1 MRLPRFFTKKRGHR
15 RTDAREWGV
24 VGDGL
29 FHGTLLAA
37 GLFFGALLLSGVAAP
52 EWRIN
57 HEFRETAC
65 TILGKG
71 LARTTVSD
79 PSGRGSTTWR
89 PCLLVRYSA
98 EGRTWESWSRGKTAE
113 NTSDRAAAVRRL
125 EGWRLGAET
134 VCWYDPSDPGTVVLE
149 RGYNW
154 WLWLLS
160 LLLPGA
166 LVLIGGLGLAR
177 GLRTWGKSDEHL
189 AASAGL
195 AEMLDPLA
203 QPAPTAPGYPGV
215 PICDDLVNS
224 PGTILRYRL
233 PIESPEN
240 WTLAGFGLFALL
252 WNAVLAV
259 LAVGAGVDLLGGT
272 IDWWLLG
279 LLVPF
284 SGVGIAGVVLFFRT
298 LVLSTAI
305 GPTQVEISDHP
316 LFPGG
321 RYDLLIAQGGTGV
334 FRTLEVAV
342 ELEEQATFRQGTDT
356 RTEQCT
362 VWRRDL
368 ASLCDVVV
376 APDRRFEARASV
388 EIPANAMHSFT
399 SAHNAV
405 RWRVVVRGTAERWPA
420 FSRVF
425 PVVVFPATAA
435 PSVTQAVVGRNPA
448 RGTAP

>member
-1 MRLPRFFTKKRGHR
+1 MKLPRFFTKKRGHR
-15 RTDAREWGV
+15 RTGSREWGV

-37 GLFFGALLLSGVAAP
+37 GLFFGAILLSGVAAP

-57 HEFRETAC
+57 HEFRETFC

-98 EGRTWESWSRGKTAE
+98 DGRTRESWSRGTTAE

-125 EGWRLGAET
+125 EAWRLGAET

-203 QPAPTAPGYPGV
+203 QPTPTAPGYPGV

-259 LAVGAGVDLLGGT
+259 LAVGAGVDLLGGK

-284 SGVGIAGVVLFFRT
+284 SAVGIAGVVLFFRT

-321 RYDLLIAQGGTGV
+321 SYDLLIAQGGTGI

-356 RTEQCT
+356 RTEQCI

-368 ASLCDVVV
+368 VSLCDVVV
-376 APDRRFEARASV
+376 EPDRRFEARASV

-425 PVVVFPATAA
+425 PVVVFPGTAA
-435 PSVTQAVVGRNPA
+435 PAVEPVVAGRSRA
-448 RGTAP
+448 RGAVP